1 MATPFLG
8 RRGSLGSG
16 DTLPLHLSSPR
27 LHTDVSPHSGAGP
40 ANPGA
45 ASLCPPGPARSSL
58 LSPPP
63 LTPSG
68 AGTVSCLSLTWPH
81 ALACHMGVLR
91 ASADSG
97 PGRWPWAQARAGTPS
112 CNLFTSH
119 I

>member
-16 DTLPLHLSSPR
+16 DTLPPHLSSPR
-27 LHTDVSPHSGAGP
+27 LYTDVSPHSGAGP

-68 AGTVSCLSLTWPH
+68 GRDRVLFVPDLATCAGVPH
-81 ALACHMGVLR
+81 
-91 ASADSG
+91 
-97 PGRWPWAQARAGTPS
+97 GRVAGI
-112 CNLFTSH
+112 C
-119 I
+119 